1 MATQIHAT
9 VAMWAT
15 ELIAQGGALGVWN
28 PKDLQFGTKWRLQ
41 GFVAQY
47 QGM

>member
-9 VAMWAT
+9 VAMWAG
-15 ELIAQGGALGVWN
+15 ELIAQGGALGAWN
-28 PKDLQFGTKWRLQ
+28 PKDLQYLSEGRLK

-47 QGM
+47 EGM